1 VLEEYHYEIQ
11 YPAGKLNCTADSLT
25 VGGRQAIQG
34 IKLYTSWP
42 GLDRDVTTL
51 NPVKYVK

>member
-1 VLEEYHYEIQ
+1 MLEEYHYEIQ